1 MQMAVGPASQ
11 MNNSIGTAMGMQL
24 QALKSIGSLVGVIR
38 SMSQEPTVQSTGP
51 LAGMPLNNYATS
63 GLPISSAVPTQ
74 LSGLG
79 FSPGINEIS
88 SLMQFAIHNITKE
101 SALHS
106 DSFQRLTARRL
117 SDTSTLTK
125 ILAVSSSIY
134 SLVSITN
141 AFIKAQQG
149 STMIASLNPTTQLA
163 MVSNILANSTTG
175 NGASYI
181 VQNGSVSLVSPSIP
195 PVTTGASE
203 LFSKSGVSTSLSGLK
218 A

>member
-1 MQMAVGPASQ
+1 
-11 MNNSIGTAMGMQL
+11 
-24 QALKSIGSLVGVIR
+24 
-38 SMSQEPTVQSTGP
+38 MSQGPTVQSTGP

-88 SLMQFAIHNITKE
+88 SLMQFATHNITKE

-117 SDTSTLTK
+117 SDTGTLTK

-141 AFIKAQQG
+141 AFIKVQQG

-181 VQNGSVSLVSPSIP
+181 VQNGSVSLVSPTIP

-203 LFSKSGVSTSLSGLK
+203 VFSKSGVSTSLSGLK
-218 A
+218 T